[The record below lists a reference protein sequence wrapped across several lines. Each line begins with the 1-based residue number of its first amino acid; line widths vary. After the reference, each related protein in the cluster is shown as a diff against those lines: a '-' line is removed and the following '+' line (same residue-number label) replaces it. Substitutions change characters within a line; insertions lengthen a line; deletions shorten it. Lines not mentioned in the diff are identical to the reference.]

1 MIRSV
6 QIIGAAVLG
15 LAVLAWA
22 LTRPSVRLAELGPPP
37 PRVEIPAGVPA
48 LPPAVA
54 AAEGVVV
61 AWTAHA
67 GARLEPCGCVAGM
80 HGGLV
85 RRASLLAR
93 VPTARRLSVELGGWS
108 GGAADY
114 QRERAG
120 FYLAGLA
127 AAGYDALAIGGPE
140 IALGRAAL
148 AGLLARRGT
157 VPALCAN
164 LRSDGL
170 DVASHAVITKG
181 GRRFAV
187 TAVVSAHAVGTGLT
201 VDDPAEAL
209 VRLLPTLGDLPVVVL
224 ADLAEDGLVE
234 LARAVPGLALVVGG
248 DVRQPSASA
257 LAVGACRVVH
267 VANEGKTLGWWPW
280 GGQACAF
287 ELIEDHVP
295 DHPAVRALIRQYQ
308 ERLGA
313 MDLEIDDRGGM
324 TALGAEATGARYVG
338 TQACI
343 ACHAN
348 AGAVHNSSRHA
359 HAFATLERKQYHRD
373 PDCLR
378 CHVTGLALP
387 DGYRRSHE
395 RPELAQ
401 VSCES
406 CHGRGSLH
414 VAERQAGRPT
424 SGTLTPVTQA
434 TCLRCHDREN
444 SPHFVYDPYWEKI
457 RHDSR

>member
-1 MIRSV
+1 MIRGPL
-6 QIIGAAVLG
+6 ILGAVVLG
-15 LAVLAWA
+15 LAALAWA
-22 LTRPSVRLAELGPPP
+22 LAGSRVKQAESIVPEVAL
-37 PRVEIPAGVPA
+37 PANVPA

-54 AAEGVVV
+54 AASGVVV

-93 VPTARRLSVELGGWS
+93 VPAARRLTLELGGWS
-108 GGAADY
+108 GGSADY

-140 IALGRAAL
+140 IALGRDAL

-164 LRSDGL
+164 LRGEGL
-170 DVASHAVITKG
+170 DIVSHAVSSKDG
-181 GRRFAV
+181 QRFAV
-187 TAVVSAHAVGTGLT
+187 TAVAGAHARGAGLT
-201 VDDPAEAL
+201 VEDPAEAL

-224 ADLAEDGLVE
+224 ADLAEDGLVD

-248 DVRQPSASA
+248 DVRQPSATV
-257 LAVGACRVVH
+257 LAVGACRVIH

-280 GGQACAF
+280 RDTSCAF
-287 ELIEDHVP
+287 ELIEDRVP

-308 ERLGA
+308 QRLGA
-313 MDLEIDDRGGM
+313 MDLDIDDRGGM
-324 TALGAEATGARYVG
+324 TALGVEATGARYVG
-338 TQACI
+338 SPACI

-348 AGAVHNSSRHA
+348 AAAVHAASRHA
-359 HAFATLERKQYHRD
+359 HAFATLERKHYHRD

-387 DGYRRSHE
+387 DGYRRAHD
-395 RPELAQ
+395 RPELAE

-414 VAERQAGRPT
+414 VAERQAGRPA
-424 SGTLTPVTQA
+424 SGTLTPVTPA
-434 TCLRCHDREN
+434 TCMRCHDREN